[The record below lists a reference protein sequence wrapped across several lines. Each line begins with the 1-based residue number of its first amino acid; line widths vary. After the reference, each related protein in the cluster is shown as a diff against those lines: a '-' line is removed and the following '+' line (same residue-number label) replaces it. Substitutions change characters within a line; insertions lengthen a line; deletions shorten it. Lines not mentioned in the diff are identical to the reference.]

1 MEQIVT
7 VRMEDSRIKLVWLQC
22 RGRET
27 AVIAAEE
34 KELPDDLAEKKWIT
48 QPKRLGEYLSRWISQ
63 KKKSVTKLV
72 FCLPARYILTRELLF
87 PDVNE
92 EQLRMALRLNGTDYF
107 PVDLEKCA
115 LALERNR
122 RERGRCSLNVAAAS
136 DEMVQCCAAAARTA
150 GVKRYAVVPEQ
161 SAIAAL
167 AAAKMNAAAGIA
179 VWMEEERTFLM
190 VFHQK
195 TVILQRVLECGPK
208 LLPAAVKRIIEEGKE
223 VLSGEE
229 EKQVYLLGSTEDAQ
243 LSFGLEETLGIPV
256 KSCKVTAEEKNNAAN
271 VGAARSKARFLSR
284 EEETRCRR
292 RKKREHCRLLL
303 LTGALFSLLVIT
315 PSLLEFIAAASEVLE
330 WKNRVLL
337 AEAECPASKV
347 YEEAL
352 HWQRTADEAEKV
364 TESGRT
370 VLPAFRKNLERKLP
384 ESFSLEH
391 FSYAEGEI
399 QFSAFTAG
407 KQEAAELLKALEE
420 MDGVS
425 EVRLGTLS
433 SIREEN
439 TEQVL
444 FSVSCCLDEGK
455 EKP

>member
-1 MEQIVT
+1 M
-7 VRMEDSRIKLVWLQC
+7 
-22 RGRET
+22 
-27 AVIAAEE
+27 
-34 KELPDDLAEKKWIT
+34 
-48 QPKRLGEYLSRWISQ
+48 
-63 KKKSVTKLV
+63 
-72 FCLPARYILTRELLF
+72 
-87 PDVNE
+87 
-92 EQLRMALRLNGTDYF
+92 
-107 PVDLEKCA
+107 
-115 LALERNR
+115 
-122 RERGRCSLNVAAAS
+122 
-136 DEMVQCCAAAARTA
+136 
-150 GVKRYAVVPEQ
+150 
-161 SAIAAL
+161 
-167 AAAKMNAAAGIA
+167 
-179 VWMEEERTFLM
+179 
-190 VFHQK
+190 
-195 TVILQRVLECGPK
+195 
-208 LLPAAVKRIIEEGKE
+208 
-223 VLSGEE
+223 
-229 EKQVYLLGSTEDAQ
+229 
-243 LSFGLEETLGIPV
+243 
-256 KSCKVTAEEKNNAAN
+256 
-271 VGAARSKARFLSR
+271 
-284 EEETRCRR
+284 
-292 RKKREHCRLLL
+292 
-303 LTGALFSLLVIT
+303 TGALFSLLVIT
-315 PSLLEFIAAASEVLE
+315 PSLLDFIAAASEVLE

-407 KQEAAELLKALEE
+407 KQEAAELLKELEE